1 LTVFGS
7 ATTCL
12 ADITLSYTI
21 SDGSNAQGHS
31 VSATE
36 NSPIGTPVAGGT
48 EYDFSFGPVAN
59 ANWNWL
65 VGFGTSNVSLIEYG
79 PQDDPTGARL
89 FLSGSTSAKPF
100 TVTYK
105 GPDRRFSDQVQITFS
120 ATFSPLSAPLANTAG
135 LDGNINS
142 LNPKLTV
149 NPSMVATATGSGNFG
164 TVNFGSTLGPK
175 AESMGVNSLQGVINF
190 TWNNKLQINGDSV
203 TFTQA
208 YVQTASVPE
217 PSSFVLAACAVI
229 FGLGAWLR
237 SRRRHAVA

>member
-1 LTVFGS
+1 MKKLLIAGFVSLMLLGN
-7 ATTCL
+7 AATCL

-21 SDGSNAQGHS
+21 SDGSGMMGHS

-36 NSPIGTPVAGGT
+36 SSPIGTPVAGGT

-65 VGFGTSNVSLIEYG
+65 IGFGTSNVSLIEFG
-79 PQDDPTGARL
+79 PQDAPTGAKL

-105 GPDRRFSDQVQITFS
+105 GPDRRFSDQVEVKFS
-120 ATFSPLSAPLANTAG
+120 ATFSPLAAPLSNTAG
-135 LDGNINS
+135 LFADINS
-142 LNPKLTV
+142 TNAKLTA
-149 NPSMVATATGSGNFG
+149 NPSMIATATGSGNFG
-164 TVNFGSTLGPK
+164 TVTLDSTIGPK
-175 AESMGVNSLQGVINF
+175 AESKAVSSLQGDINF

-208 YVQTASVPE
+208 DRKSV
-217 PSSFVLAACAVI
+217 V
-229 FGLGAWLR
+229 
-237 SRRRHAVA
+237 